1 MRLFIS
7 RRIALGLLLC
17 VCALAACGPQDGS
30 APATT
35 TNNRASTTNG
45 NATAQTAKQPATQTT
60 TAPETRRITVEETQ
74 AAIAA
79 GKAVVVDVRDEAAY
93 KASHIK
99 GAKSIPLPRFEARAS
114 ELAKD
119 TLIITYCA

>member
-7 RRIALGLLLC
+7 KAIALGLC

-35 TNNRASTTNG
+35 ANRASTTNG
-45 NATAQTAKQPATQTT
+45 NATAQATKPAPTQPA
-60 TAPETRRITVEETQ
+60 ADATRRIGLEETQ
-74 AAIAA
+74 AAVAS
-79 GKAVVVDVRDEAAY
+79 GKALVVDVRDEAAY

-99 GAKSIPLPRFEARAS
+99 GAKNIPLPRFDERAG
-114 ELAKD
+114 ELPKD
-119 TLIITYCA
+119 KLIITYCA